1 VATANLPA
9 PPKIPTP
16 PPIPRAAFEPAPEA
30 AVRGGHQ
37 LSSFATSFGFHC
49 LIIIVLGLIGYG
61 QHIVGQSGPSIQ
73 VANEGD
79 GELGGG
85 DFDLSDAGAK
95 PGESE
100 LPSIASDAPPALAE
114 FSTTAT
120 DKMATLDL
128 GIPPPELKIELP
140 GSRAAKDS
148 GGLGGLLGS
157 KGSGDAKEG
166 DGAGTGKGSGPGF
179 GKGHGYGK
187 TKFFGVESE
196 GNKFVYV
203 FDRSF
208 SMTSYDNIPLKT
220 AKLELLSSIERLQDQ
235 QQFYCVFYNHQPW
248 PYETYGSS
256 RGRPHFATSENKN
269 RFRNFLYEMPAEGG
283 TSHVPALEWAIR
295 KKPDVI
301 YLLTDGEEKDDPT
314 RAELQKLTRMNSG
327 GASIH
332 VIQFTLEPRP
342 DSTLV
347 QLAKL
352 NRGKHRNVDIQKLV
366 DRLAGPDPNVL
377 PLLP

>member
-1 VATANLPA
+1 VATANISA

-16 PPIPRAAFEPAPEA
+16 PPIPRAALEPPPPPEQH
-30 AVRGGHQ
+30 VRGGY
-37 LSSFATSFGFHC
+37 SIPSFATSFGFHC

-61 QHIVGQSGPSIQ
+61 QVIVGQNGPTMQ
-73 VANEGD
+73 VAQEGD
-79 GELGGG
+79 GLDGN
-85 DFDLSDAGAK
+85 FDLEDAGAK

-100 LPSIASDAPPALAE
+100 LPSPMASDSPPELAE
-114 FSTTAT
+114 FSTAAT
-120 DKMATLDL
+120 DKIATLDL
-128 GIPPPELKIELP
+128 EIAPPSLKLELP
-140 GSRAAKDS
+140 GGGKAAKQS
-148 GGLGGLLGS
+148 GGLGGLFGS

-166 DGAGTGKGSGPGF
+166 DGAGL

-187 TKFFGVESE
+187 TKFFGVEAE

-208 SMTSYDNIPLKT
+208 SMTSYESIPLKT
-220 AKLELLSSIERLQDQ
+220 AKIELLSSIERLQDQ

-248 PYETYGSS
+248 PYEPYGSS
-256 RGRPHFATSENKN
+256 RGRLHFATSENKN
-269 RFRNFLYEMPAEGG
+269 RFRNFLYELPAEGG

-301 YLLTDGEEKDDPT
+301 YLMTDGEEKDDPT

-352 NRGKHRNVDIQKLV
+352 NRGKHRFVDIQKLV
-366 DRLAGPDPNVL
+366 DRLAGPDPLAV
-377 PLLP
+377 PLIP